1 MAFEASNI
9 PVERYVAY
17 EIDKYAIKV
26 SSHNYPSIEHR
37 GDVFDADFTEF
48 QGFDAVIG
56 GSPCTYWSIAQ
67 KKGVRETEA
76 HGIGWNLFQQYVRA
90 IREASPR
97 FFVYENNKSMA
108 DAIRTEISA
117 TFGFEPILIN
127 SALVSAQK
135 RERLYWVGV
144 RNADGTYHKADIVQP
159 KDRGILLKDVIY
171 GMTDRDKAR
180 ACIASA
186 GRTTTREYFVK
197 SQGNMV
203 AVPVR
208 VGSMPRPNGE
218 LSESQAM
225 RVYGIVGK
233 SVGLKGNGGG
243 MGGKTGL
250 YAVPLRVEKGTKQG
264 YVDIE
269 QGDCVDLAYY
279 NCGSTRRGRLMSL
292 KSNCLT
298 TSPAFYQNC
307 GVLDNSIYEV
317 KDGKISIKGKNY
329 PFRLINGVYIIRKL
343 TVDECKRL
351 QTVPDG
357 FDMSV
362 ISDTQAYKCLGNG
375 WTVQVIAHLLS
386 SVAKEVA

>member
-1 MAFEASNI
+1 
-9 PVERYVAY
+9 
-17 EIDKYAIKV
+17 
-26 SSHNYPSIEHR
+26 
-37 GDVFDADFTEF
+37 
-48 QGFDAVIG
+48 
-56 GSPCTYWSIAQ
+56 
-67 KKGVRETEA
+67 
-76 HGIGWNLFQQYVRA
+76 
-90 IREASPR
+90 
-97 FFVYENNKSMA
+97 
-108 DAIRTEISA
+108 
-117 TFGFEPILIN
+117 
-127 SALVSAQK
+127 
-135 RERLYWVGV
+135 
-144 RNADGTYHKADIVQP
+144 
-159 KDRGILLKDVIY
+159 
-171 GMTDRDKAR
+171 MTDRDKAH

-186 GRTTTREYFVK
+186 GRTITREYFVK

-203 AVPVR
+203 AEPVR

-225 RVYGIVGK
+225 RIYGVEGK

-250 YAVPLRVEKGTKQG
+250 YAVPLRVEEGTKQG

-279 NCGSTRRGRLMSL
+279 NCGSTRRGRSMSL

-298 TSPAFYQNC
+298 TSPAFYQYC
-307 GVLDNSIYEV
+307 GVSDNSIYEV
-317 KDGKISIKGKNY
+317 KDGKISIKGKKY
-329 PFRLINGVYIIRKL
+329 PLRLIDGMYIIRKL
-343 TVDECKRL
+343 TVDECKRF
-351 QTVPDG
+351 QTVPEG